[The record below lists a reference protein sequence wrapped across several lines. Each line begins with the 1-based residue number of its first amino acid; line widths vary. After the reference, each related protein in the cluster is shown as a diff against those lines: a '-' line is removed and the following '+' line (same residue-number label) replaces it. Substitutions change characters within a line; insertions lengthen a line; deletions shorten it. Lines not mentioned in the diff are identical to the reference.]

1 MSVSEVL
8 AQADCAIRLCFFAF
22 SFKILLVDV
31 DHVGQ
36 GIVYFPEAR

>member
-8 AQADCAIRLCFFAF
+8 AKADCVIRLCFFAF

-31 DHVGQ
+31 DRVGL
-36 GIVYFPEAR
+36 GIVYFLEAR